1 MIRFVLGLVGTI
13 VFGLGFA
20 ISLITV
26 LALNH
31 FESISVALKPLPI
44 VLAIL
49 CVVCIIIMITGIL
62 RNRVINRLSKYSAAL
77 VDRASVIQIED
88 LSSILGI
95 DAMTIRN
102 DMRKLKQMKLSFD
115 LYTDRTETTLIKG
128 EAAYLDY
135 VETERQRD
143 VIDKENA
150 EREAR
155 LMDPE
160 TQPLESFLAEGRAM
174 LDKIRAANF
183 MLPGDDISNA
193 LYKIEST
200 AKRIFAYIENHPEKL
215 QDTRK
220 LMNYH
225 LPTTLKLVEK
235 YCQYDAM
242 EYQPENIIMAK
253 RDIEKALVAA
263 NEAFNNFLHG
273 LYEVDTLDVVTEAE
287 VLQKMFEKDG
297 LMGSNFDIDNKN
309 QKKN

>member
-1 MIRFVLGLVGTI
+1 MIRFVLGLIGTI
-13 VFGLGFA
+13 VFGLGVI
-20 ISLITV
+20 ISLIV
-26 LALNH
+26 VY
-31 FESISVALKPLPI
+31 VAGILSPNPPIALPI
-44 VLAIL
+44 VFAVL
-49 CVVCIIIMITGIL
+49 CVFSLFIMIQGVL
-62 RNRVINRLSKYSAAL
+62 RNRVIDRLSKYSAAL
-77 VDRASVIQIED
+77 VDRAAVIKLED

-95 DAMTIRN
+95 STIQIRN
-102 DMRKLKQMKLSFD
+102 DMRSMKKQNLCFD
-115 LYTDRTETTLIKG
+115 LYMDKDETTLIKG

-135 VETERQRD
+135 LENERQREALD
-143 VIDKENA
+143 LEEA

-155 LMDPE
+155 LLDPA
-160 TQPLESFLAEGRAM
+160 TQPLESFLAEGRAT

-200 AKRIFAYIENHPEKL
+200 SKRIFSYIQDHPEKL
-215 QDTRK
+215 SDTRK

-253 RDIEKALVAA
+253 RDILKALIAA
-263 NEAFNNFLHG
+263 DEAFNNFLHS
-273 LYEVDTLDVVTEAE
+273 LYDVDTLDAVTDAE

-297 LMGSNFDIDNKN
+297 LTGNKFDKRKN
-309 QKKN
+309 